1 MNLLLRIR
9 QNARGCISRVQKC
22 VKKYKET
29 HPDLNNNLIQEAVN
43 EELNPDEILDP
54 TPLETVEIEECEL
67 VIYPHFQ
74 RSKDLFFNV
83 TKDEATAIKWLQV
96 NGFMAGKNIECGKCK
111 EMGKKTQLKYYKLG
125 KDTTQRKKGGLF
137 LQCSGKEPRHRI
149 SPFNGTFFDGK
160 YCKIPCSKVLELV
173 YHFVWKMPV
182 YKAAREVDVCP
193 NTAIDYYNYLR
204 EVCTISTHRRGDN
217 IIGGEGLTVEI
228 DESKFFCRKYKR
240 GRMLANEK
248 PGEGSQQRGWVFGGI
263 CRETREVF
271 MVRVPDRTR
280 VTLYG
285 YIKKHIREGTN
296 IISDEWRAYATLDQ
310 EGYTH
315 QTICHKRNFVSPT
328 DPLVH
333 TQNIESQWKQ
343 AKLNFP
349 RNSTSQEMQESYLQE
364 YLYRKL
370 HGKENMIYHILADIK
385 KLYPFKG

>member
-1 MNLLLRIR
+1 
-9 QNARGCISRVQKC
+9 
-22 VKKYKET
+22 
-29 HPDLNNNLIQEAVN
+29 
-43 EELNPDEILDP
+43 
-54 TPLETVEIEECEL
+54 
-67 VIYPHFQ
+67 
-74 RSKDLFFNV
+74 
-83 TKDEATAIKWLQV
+83 
-96 NGFMAGKNIECGKCK
+96 
-111 EMGKKTQLKYYKLG
+111 
-125 KDTTQRKKGGLF
+125 
-137 LQCSGKEPRHRI
+137 
-149 SPFNGTFFDGK
+149 
-160 YCKIPCSKVLELV
+160 
-173 YHFVWKMPV
+173 
-182 YKAAREVDVCP
+182 
-193 NTAIDYYNYLR
+193 
-204 EVCTISTHRRGDN
+204 
-217 IIGGEGLTVEI
+217 
-228 DESKFFCRKYKR
+228 
-240 GRMLANEK
+240 MLANER